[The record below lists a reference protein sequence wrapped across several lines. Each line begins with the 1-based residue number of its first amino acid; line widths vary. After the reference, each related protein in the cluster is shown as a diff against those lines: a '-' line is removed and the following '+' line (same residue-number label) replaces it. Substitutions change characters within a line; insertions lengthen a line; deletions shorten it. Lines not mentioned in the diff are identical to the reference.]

1 MNISKELLERAKSCE
16 NIDEFKE
23 LSIKEGYSFNVE
35 SLKMLY
41 SNIQNYGELGE
52 DELDNVTGGACNYG
66 NEKPEFKVGDVLKY
80 GKNGEFPL
88 GYVKVEITNLS
99 TSKTEVKRSG
109 FHFNAICFT
118 YDAVVIFSYQEDIKV
133 GQTLKGIGEF
143 ELKAA

>member
-23 LSIKEGYSFNVE
+23 LSIKEGYSFNDE

-41 SNIQNYGELGE
+41 SNLQNYGELGE
-52 DELDNVTGGACNYG
+52 DELNNVSGGACNYG
-66 NEKPEFKVGDVLKY
+66 NEKPAFKIGDILKY

-88 GYVKVEITNLS
+88 GYVKVEITNVS
-99 TSKTEVKRSG
+99 SSKTEIKRSG

-118 YDAVVIFSYQEDIKV
+118 YDAIVTFSYQGDIKV

-143 ELKAA
+143 ELKNV